1 MNYGEPVFDR
11 PACSAAIVADKHWV
25 WQAVVHRG
33 EKNGPMLR
41 MSNTSPQQRTREN
54 KVRVV
59 RSGGG
64 DGDSWDT
71 TKGEVSTGWYD
82 GLRDNR
88 LRRSD
93 HTHDRAAGADHSLLP
108 SYAPF
113 FTADTFLS

>member
-41 MSNTSPQQRTREN
+41 MSNTSPQQRTQEN

-64 DGDSWDT
+64 
-71 TKGEVSTGWYD
+71 TG
-82 GLRDNR
+82 
-88 LRRSD
+88 
-93 HTHDRAAGADHSLLP
+93 TAGTQQKERCQL
-108 SYAPF
+108 
-113 FTADTFLS
+113 TGTMG